1 MKYYLKIVSSTYS
14 EDTHGALSFFLESI
28 VLKIRAEK
36 MVVIDALKPYWKI
49 KGYGEM
55 TVSFLS
61 DCSKAEI
68 ESHLGNGWNDD
79 VIDSEWAKIYCPII
93 SFMWLTAD

>member
-1 MKYYLKIVSSTYS
+1 MNYYLKIISSTYS
-14 EDTHGALSFFLESI
+14 EDTYTAISLFLESI

-36 MVVIDALKPYWKI
+36 MAVIDALKPYWKI
-49 KGYGEM
+49 EGYGEM

-68 ESHLGNGWNDD
+68 QSLLGNGWNDD
-79 VIDSEWAKIYCPII
+79 VIENEWAKIYCPVI

>member
-1 MKYYLKIVSSTYS
+1 MKYYLKIISSTYS
-14 EDTHGALSFFLESI
+14 EDTHGAISLFLESI

-79 VIDSEWAKIYCPII
+79 VIDCRSAKIYCPAI